1 MIDWQRVAE
10 LRDAVGADE
19 FPAILELFLD
29 EVEGV
34 VMRLSAESPR
44 QLGDDLHFLKGSAW
58 NLGFA
63 EFGRLCEAGE
73 TLAGRG
79 RAGLVSVDELMGS
92 YSASKQLFMRD
103 LARVFGD
110 EDGGAMT
117 GVA

>member
-10 LRDAVGADE
+10 LRDAVGPVE
-19 FPAILELFLD
+19 FPEILELFLD

-34 VMRLSAESPR
+34 VMRLSVENPR

-73 TLAGRG
+73 IMAGRG
-79 RAGLVSVDELMGS
+79 QAAQISVDDLMAS

-103 LARVFGD
+103 LTRIFGD
-110 EDGGAMT
+110 EAGGAMT